1 MSAEPIR
8 LLHFADLHVGV
19 ENYGR
24 LDPKTGLHLRV
35 VDFLRRLDEVVACA
49 LEHEADV
56 VLFAGDAFR
65 TRSPE
70 PTHQREFAARIR
82 RLSEAGIAVVL
93 LVGNHDVAAMAQRAS
108 SLDIFAALGV
118 PGVEVINKP
127 RLLRLQTKHGPL
139 QIAGLPYPVRQ
150 HLLRKERYRGMT
162 PEQLDEKV
170 AEALISTM
178 RGLAAQV
185 EPTTPVI
192 LAGHFSLDQAEGGS
206 ERKIMIG
213 RDVSLPLS
221 AVASGPWDYVA
232 LGHIHRHQDVN
243 EGRYPGVVYAG
254 SLERVDFGEEGEP
267 KGFVWV
273 EVARGGT
280 RWRFVEVAARPMR
293 TIEVDAR
300 HLEDPLAGVR
310 RRIARYDLRGAIV
323 RLRVRLRPEQ
333 REQVRARQIAALLEG
348 VFHAKVL
355 IEVERP
361 RRDRLADVQWEAMTP
376 ALLLERYLETVGKSP
391 EEIAAYLQEAKEI
404 FGEVQEATPEAQGSG

>member
-8 LLHFADLHVGV
+8 LLHFADLHIGV
-19 ENYGR
+19 ENYGQIER
-24 LDPKTGLHLRV
+24 KTGLHRRV
-35 VDFLRRLDEVVACA
+35 VDFLQRLDEVVAYA

-118 PGVEVINKP
+118 PGVEVLNQP
-127 RLLRLQTKHGPL
+127 RLLRLETRRGAL

-150 HLLRKERYRGMT
+150 HLLRKERYRGLT
-162 PEQLDEKV
+162 PEQLDEKITAALLSMLRNL
-170 AEALISTM
+170 AEE
-178 RGLAAQV
+178 AQREDLPSV
-185 EPTTPVI
+185 
-192 LAGHFSLDQAEGGS
+192 LLGHFSLDQAEGGS

-221 AVASGPWDYVA
+221 EVAAGPWDYVA
-232 LGHIHRHQDVN
+232 MGHIHRHQDVN

-254 SLERVDFGEEGEP
+254 SLERVDFGEEKEA

-273 EVARGGT
+273 ELSRGVT
-280 RWRFVEVAARPMR
+280 RWHFIEVQARPML
-293 TIEVDAR
+293 TVKVDAR
-300 HLEDPLAGVR
+300 DAEDPLARVHR
-310 RRIARYDLRGAIV
+310 ELARYDLRGVIV
-323 RLRVRLRPEQ
+323 RLLVTLRPAQ
-333 REQVRARQIAALLEG
+333 RDLLRG
-348 VFHAKVL
+348 KQLAQLLDGAFHAKVL
-355 IEVERP
+355 VEIERP
-361 RRDRLADVQWEAMTP
+361 RRDRLADVKTEAMTP
-376 ALLLERYLETVGKSP
+376 TFLLERYLESTGKSA
-391 EEIAAYLQEAKEI
+391 EEIAAYLEEAESL
-404 FGEVQEATPEAQGSG
+404 FEEEL

>member
-24 LDPKTGLHLRV
+24 LDKRTGLHRRV
-35 VDFLRRLDEVVACA
+35 VDFLQRLDEVVAYA

-93 LVGNHDVAAMAQRAS
+93 LVGNHDVAAIAQRAS

-127 RLLRLQTKHGPL
+127 RLLRLQTKHGLL
-139 QIAGLPYPVRQ
+139 QIAGLPYPIRQ
-150 HLLRKERYRGMT
+150 RLLRKESFRGLT

-170 AEALISTM
+170 TSALIATL
-178 RGLAAQV
+178 RDLAGQV
-185 EPTTPVI
+185 ADDAPAL

-221 AVASGPWDYVA
+221 EVASGPWDYVA

-267 KGFVWV
+267 KGFVWT
-273 EVARGGT
+273 ELARGET

-293 TIEVDAR
+293 TIEVDVREA
-300 HLEDPLAGVR
+300 EEPLALVH
-310 RRIARYDLRGAIV
+310 RRIARHDLRGAIV
-323 RLRVRLRPEQ
+323 RLIIRLRPEQ
-333 REQVRARQIAALLEG
+333 RDQLRGKQLSALLEG
-348 VFHAKVL
+348 AFYAKVL
-355 IEVERP
+355 TEIDRP
-361 RRDRLADVQWEAMTP
+361 RRDRLAGVKLEAMTP
-376 ALLLERYLETVGKSP
+376 KLLLERYLETAGKAP
-391 EEIAAYLQEAKEI
+391 EEIATYLQEAESI
-404 FGEVQEATPEAQGSG
+404 FEEA